1 MRIAPPSASRS
12 SPLAALL
19 RPPAVRA
26 KPDRPCRRSPRIAR
40 RSATARASSQF
51 GARDGA
57 SLDIGNGSLSASY
70 WGAIRLGCQRATITS
85 WGRQSNN
92 LAVNNSG
99 RIDLHDT
106 ETTLRANVKENT
118 PIGPEHDGHILAEG
132 AHVIIE
138 GSNDCAIALQ
148 KASTFTCN
156 DIELRGTFRKSVWA
170 MSGSLF
176 VGRFLTDVTRLEAH
190 TGAGIHIEAIAGKLL
205 EEPTAD
211 TGAVVS
217 LPGGRVVR

>member
-1 MRIAPPSASRS
+1 M
-12 SPLAALL
+12 
-19 RPPAVRA
+19 
-26 KPDRPCRRSPRIAR
+26 
-40 RSATARASSQF
+40 
-51 GARDGA
+51 
-57 SLDIGNGSLSASY
+57 
-70 WGAIRLGCQRATITS
+70 
-85 WGRQSNN
+85 
-92 LAVNNSG
+92 
-99 RIDLHDT
+99 
-106 ETTLRANVKENT
+106 KENT